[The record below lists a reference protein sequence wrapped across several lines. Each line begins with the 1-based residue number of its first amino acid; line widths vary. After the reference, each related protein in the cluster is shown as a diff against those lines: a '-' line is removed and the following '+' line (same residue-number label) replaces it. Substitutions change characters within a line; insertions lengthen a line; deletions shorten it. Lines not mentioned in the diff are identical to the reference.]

1 MLEIRFHFS
10 ERVYY
15 HHAKIAA
22 GALLARMVELAL
34 RAGAITASD
43 LQRATDE
50 SILIELERA
59 DLGEAAATAR
69 LRRFVG
75 LFRRRCLPKRVLVL
89 PSYLNGAVQD
99 ELLTRYFTSGRPEAR
114 FAWEAA
120 MEAEARARF
129 GRELDLILYCP
140 ARRMQLKEARTLVRF
155 PGTDGALE
163 PLSRYA
169 DQVPRLRDLEDAY
182 PRMWRLYVFTT
193 ETDRE
198 VRRGLQQICLD
209 HLPEG
214 CRNALRL

>member
-1 MLEIRFHFS
+1 
-10 ERVYY
+10 
-15 HHAKIAA
+15 
-22 GALLARMVELAL
+22 
-34 RAGAITASD
+34 
-43 LQRATDE
+43 
-50 SILIELERA
+50 
-59 DLGEAAATAR
+59 
-69 LRRFVG
+69 
-75 LFRRRCLPKRVLVL
+75 
-89 PSYLNGAVQD
+89 
-99 ELLTRYFTSGRPEAR
+99 
-114 FAWEAA
+114 